1 MSALAYLLLVVG
13 AIGLIVPILP
23 GIPLLVLAAL
33 LFTAKSPG
41 LRRRLFNTPR
51 LAPYFRRLDAL
62 FKTPATPGVDG
73 LTAWERAKLKTLSVL
88 GALLPRKRR

>member
-1 MSALAYLLLVVG
+1 MSALAHLLLVVG

-33 LFTAKSPG
+33 LFTANSPG

-62 FKTPATPGVDG
+62 FATPGVDG
-73 LTAWERAKLKTLSVL
+73 LTVWERTKLKTLSVL
-88 GALLPRKRR
+88 AALLPKQRRH

>member
-51 LAPYFRRLDAL
+51 LAPHFRRLDAL
-62 FKTPATPGVDG
+62 FATPGVDG
-73 LTAWERAKLKTLSVL
+73 LTAWERAKLKALSVL
-88 GALLPRKRR
+88 GALLPEKRRR